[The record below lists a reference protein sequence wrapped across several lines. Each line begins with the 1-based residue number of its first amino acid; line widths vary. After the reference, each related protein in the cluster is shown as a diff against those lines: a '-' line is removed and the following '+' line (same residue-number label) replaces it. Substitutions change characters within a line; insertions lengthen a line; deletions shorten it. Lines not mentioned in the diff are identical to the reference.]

1 MTCVLWTF
9 VRISD
14 KMNYI
19 KCIWRV
25 GYVLKRFYGFG

>member
-1 MTCVLWTF
+1 MTLCAM
-9 VRISD
+9 D